1 MNPMEIIQ
9 MIKQGQNPQQLIM
22 QILEQNMSQTPMG
35 QNLINMAKNGQSQE
49 IEQFARNYLS
59 QNGKDFDKEFAEF
72 RKQLGL

>member
-35 QNLINMAKNGQSQE
+35 QNLINMAKNG
-49 IEQFARNYLS
+49 
-59 QNGKDFDKEFAEF
+59 
-72 RKQLGL
+72 

>member
-35 QNLINMAKNGQSQE
+35 QNLINMAKNGQSQQ

-59 QNGKDFDKEFAEF
+59 QNGKDFDKEFAKF

>member
-1 MNPMEIIQ
+1 MNPMEIIHL
-9 MIKQGQNPQQLIM
+9 IKQGQNPQQLIM

-35 QNLINMAKNGQSQE
+35 QNLINMAKNGQSQQ